1 MSSPPRR
8 RRRLNADDS
17 PDSNAN
23 GTALEGA
30 DALLDTEETGS
41 LRESG
46 GTGAGNDAETR
57 SVSDDEEDDGDA
69 SDPPPMEYDADRDR
83 EIDEDPDNSDGG
95 GGDPDEEEGED
106 IMDMD
111 KMDADY
117 VAIPELDKYDDAE
130 LDRREY
136 GTMDYSERRAA
147 EQELA
152 ERDRARGGRLAGI
165 LDEFGSEDEAD
176 RGRRRAQLGLRE
188 AAGGTGE
195 EEAGDDQDE
204 DDEDQGEMNLEDFQG
219 VPLREWIAQDAT
231 RREIK
236 RRFQSFLLT
245 FQDKSNRVPVHETK
259 IKSMCAANRASL
271 EVSYIDLS
279 KAVPILA
286 IWLADVPKDML
297 EIMDEVTN
305 TVVLKAFPEYHRIHD
320 EVHVH
325 ITHVPIVDKL
335 RDLREVH
342 LHALI
347 KVHGVVTRRSG
358 VFPQLKLVKY
368 RCHRCQTMLGPF
380 RVSGSGVE
388 AKPGSCPG
396 CQAEDSFRID
406 QEQTMYR
413 NYQKITLQESPGSVP
428 PGRVPRY
435 KDVILLADLIDRARP
450 GEEIEVTGIY
460 SHSYDL
466 GLSQKS
472 GFPVFGTLIEANYI
486 QKRQDQF
493 SVHRLTDDD
502 RREILALGR
511 DPQIGRRII
520 SSIAPSIYGHQHVK
534 TAIALSLFGGCAKDV
549 NAKHRIRGDI
559 NVLLLGDPG
568 TAKSQVLKY
577 CEKTA
582 PRAVYTTGKGASAV
596 GLTAGVH
603 KDPLTKEWTL
613 EGGALV
619 LADRGMCLIDEF
631 DKMNE
636 QDRTSIHEAM
646 EQQSISV
653 SKAGIVTSLQ
663 ARCAVVAAA
672 NPIGGRYDASLTL
685 AENVELT
692 DPILQRFDC
701 LCVLQDMVDP
711 VMDEQLAMFVVESH
725 RRSHP
730 LHGKSASNV
739 ATDRQDEVEG
749 SKTAIINDKARKGAS
764 SLELRTGEGTIP
776 QHLLRK
782 YIMYARNNV
791 RPQLHNIDQDKVAR
805 LYADL
810 RRESSASGGVPIA
823 VRHIESVMRM
833 AEARARMHLRE
844 GVREDDVDVAIATI
858 LESFIQAQK
867 VSVRRAL
874 RRGFRKYLAD
884 PSDFFALLLVELQK
898 MFRDEQTYY
907 RLRHSNPPESLEVE
921 MDELESKAG
930 EFGIYDLSGFYTS
943 RLFKEKRFSVDKP
956 RRKIIK
962 TF

>member
-1 MSSPPRR
+1 MMM
-8 RRRLNADDS
+8 
-17 PDSNAN
+17 
-23 GTALEGA
+23 
-30 DALLDTEETGS
+30 
-41 LRESG
+41 
-46 GTGAGNDAETR
+46 
-57 SVSDDEEDDGDA
+57 VV
-69 SDPPPMEYDADRDR
+69 MV
-83 EIDEDPDNSDGG
+83 
-95 GGDPDEEEGED
+95 
-106 IMDMD
+106 MVMV
-111 KMDADY
+111 MVVVVMVMV
-117 VAIPELDKYDDAE
+117 VAIVMVVMVMVMMMVMMVMMMML
-130 LDRREY
+130 RMMMVMVMVV
-136 GTMDYSERRAA
+136 TVMV
-147 EQELA
+147 
-152 ERDRARGGRLAGI
+152 I
-165 LDEFGSEDEAD
+165 MVMMVMVMVMVMIMMMMMVMVEAMMVVMVMIM
-176 RGRRRAQLGLRE
+176 LRMMAVMMMVVVVMVV
-188 AAGGTGE
+188 AAGVVMMVMVMVVVVVVV
-195 EEAGDDQDE
+195 
-204 DDEDQGEMNLEDFQG
+204 EM
-219 VPLREWIAQDAT
+219 V
-231 RREIK
+231 
-236 RRFQSFLLT
+236 
-245 FQDKSNRVPVHETK
+245 
-259 IKSMCAANRASL
+259 
-271 EVSYIDLS
+271 
-279 KAVPILA
+279 
-286 IWLADVPKDML
+286 ML
-297 EIMDEVTN
+297 M
-305 TVVLKAFPEYHRIHD
+305 
-320 EVHVH
+320 
-325 ITHVPIVDKL
+325 
-335 RDLREVH
+335 VH

-358 VFPQLKLVKY
+358 VFPQLKLVMY
-368 RCHRCQTMLGPF
+368 RCNRCQTVLGPF
-380 RVSGSGVE
+380 RVNGSGAE

-396 CQAEDSFRID
+396 CQAEDSFKID
-406 QEQTMYR
+406 QEKTMYR
-413 NYQKITLQESPGSVP
+413 NYQKVTLQESPGSVP

-460 SHSYDL
+460 THSYDL

-502 RREILALGR
+502 RREILALAR

-520 SSIAPSIYGHQHVK
+520 SSIAPSIYGCQHVK

-582 PRAVYTTGKGASAV
+582 PRSVYTTGKGASAV

-619 LADRGMCLIDEF
+619 LADKGMCLIDEF

-725 RRSHP
+725 CRSHP
-730 LHGKSASNV
+730 SNV
-739 ATDRQDEVEG
+739 QAAA
-749 SKTAIINDKARKGAS
+749 KTGGASQETREDNTQIINDK
-764 SLELRTGEGTIP
+764 GEGTIP

-805 LYADL
+805 LYSDL
-810 RRESSASGGVPIA
+810 RRESASSGGVPIA

-844 GVREDDVDVAIATI
+844 SVREDDVDVAIATI

-867 VSVRRAL
+867 MSVRRAL

-921 MDELESKAG
+921 VDDLESKAG
-930 EFGIYDLSGFYTS
+930 EFGIYDLSGFYKS
-943 RLFKEKRFSVDKP
+943 NLFKEKRLSMDKQ

>member
-1 MSSPPRR
+1 
-8 RRRLNADDS
+8 
-17 PDSNAN
+17 
-23 GTALEGA
+23 
-30 DALLDTEETGS
+30 
-41 LRESG
+41 
-46 GTGAGNDAETR
+46 
-57 SVSDDEEDDGDA
+57 
-69 SDPPPMEYDADRDR
+69 
-83 EIDEDPDNSDGG
+83 
-95 GGDPDEEEGED
+95 
-106 IMDMD
+106 
-111 KMDADY
+111 
-117 VAIPELDKYDDAE
+117 
-130 LDRREY
+130 
-136 GTMDYSERRAA
+136 
-147 EQELA
+147 
-152 ERDRARGGRLAGI
+152 
-165 LDEFGSEDEAD
+165 
-176 RGRRRAQLGLRE
+176 
-188 AAGGTGE
+188 
-195 EEAGDDQDE
+195 
-204 DDEDQGEMNLEDFQG
+204 MNLEDFQG

-245 FQDKSNRVPVHETK
+245 FQEKGARAPVHESK
-259 IKSMCAANRASL
+259 IKTMCAANRASL

-305 TVVLKAFPEYHRIHD
+305 AVVLRAFPEYHRIHD

-368 RCHRCQTMLGPF
+368 RCHRCQTVLGPF
-380 RVSGSGVE
+380 RVSGSGAE

-396 CQAEDSFRID
+396 CQAEDSFKID

-413 NYQKITLQESPGSVP
+413 NYQKITLQARQTNRQTDRRMPHLLPEPVP

-460 SHSYDL
+460 THSYDL
-466 GLSQKS
+466 NLSKKS

-502 RREILALGR
+502 RREILALAR

-520 SSIAPSIYGHQHVK
+520 SSIAPSIYGCQHVK

-582 PRAVYTTGKGASAV
+582 PRSVYTTGKGASAV

-619 LADRGMCLIDEF
+619 LADKGMCLIDEF

-701 LCVLQDMVDP
+701 LCVLQDTVDP

-730 LHGKSASNV
+730 SAAQASS
-739 ATDRQDEVEG
+739 ATGGGTQGTGDEDDEEDN
-749 SKTAIINDKARKGAS
+749 TAIINDK
-764 SLELRTGEGTIP
+764 GEGTIP

-782 YIMYARNNV
+782 YIMYARNSI

-805 LYADL
+805 LYSDL

-844 GVREDDVDVAIATI
+844 SVREDDVDVAIATI

-867 VSVRRAL
+867 ISVRRAL

-921 MDELESKAG
+921 MDDLESKAG
-930 EFGIYDLSGFYTS
+930 EFGIYDLSGFYQS
-943 RLFKEKRFSVDKP
+943 KLFRDKRLSTDKQ